1 MSSPLAAMMASTPK
15 RRRSRSGLLGRIL
28 GTVGV
33 VVALM
38 IAIGFGVQQQAEHQ
52 IITPATHTQHR

>member
-1 MSSPLAAMMASTPK
+1 MSSPLSSLMASAPR
-15 RRRSRSGLLGRIL
+15 RRRSHSGLLGRIL
-28 GTVGV
+28 GTVAI

-52 IITPATHTQHR
+52 IISPTTHAQHR